1 MKKTFQRR
9 HSLMVADGA
18 VIHKMDYVTIV
29 KEILNLEGHPSRITG
44 SRVTAI
50 LLNEGSGR

>member
-1 MKKTFQRR
+1 
-9 HSLMVADGA
+9 MVADGA
-18 VIHKMDYVTIV
+18 FIHKLDYVTIF